1 MKHFAVVLAALLTTT
16 CLAQAQNIDEQIQS
30 FIHAEGFEQAD
41 WTELEIA
48 LSNLWT
54 DPNSISPGGMVGPIE
69 KAMLIAD
76 TATDA
81 SRTRTLISYGEIIEQ
96 EDGAPL
102 PYSFV
107 EVRHYNLGQIIRAET
122 IEAYGEDD
130 VADEAAFGLGDHMAW
145 RFVFR
150 PMMGNA
156 ALLMDASS
164 RVISDKDAA
173 KQDCGGRSCIDPH
186 ASIEDTARWTEIEG
200 KIPTWPPLYPT
211 HNGEISAPAYAIS
224 RLAVFGYWANAEG
237 GHYQWTG
244 GEHPEAARGY
254 EPYRFISIDRDLGQ
268 ESAIDT
274 VWRETALN
282 DDELY
287 AISFR
292 QLDIA
297 GQISLMRARETR

>member
-1 MKHFAVVLAALLTTT
+1 MKSFAILLAAFLGTTG
-16 CLAQAQNIDEQIQS
+16 LATAQGIDGQIES
-30 FIHAEGFEQAD
+30 FVAADGFTRLD
-41 WTELEIA
+41 STGLEIGLA
-48 LSNLWT
+48 NLWLDVT
-54 DPNSISPGGMVGPIE
+54 GISPGGLVGPIE
-69 KAMLIAD
+69 KAMLIAEG
-76 TATDA
+76 ATDA
-81 SRTRTLISYGEIIEQ
+81 NRTRTLISYGEIIDE
-96 EDGAPL
+96 ENGAPL

-107 EVRHYNLGQIIRAET
+107 EVRHYNLGQIIRAEA
-122 IEAYGEDD
+122 IEAYGEGD
-130 VADEAAFGLGDHMAW
+130 VADEEAFGLGDHMAW

-150 PMMGNA
+150 PAMGNS
-156 ALLMDASS
+156 ALLLDASS
-164 RVISDKDAA
+164 RVISDKNAA
-173 KQDCGGRSCIDPH
+173 KQDCDGRPCLDLY
-186 ASIEDTARWTEIEG
+186 AGFDDVTDWTEIEG
-200 KIPTWPPLYPT
+200 RIPTWPPLYPT

-224 RLAVFGYWANAEG
+224 RLAVLGYWANAEG

-282 DDELY
+282 DDELF

-297 GQISLMRARETR
+297 GHITLLRAKETR

>member
-1 MKHFAVVLAALLTTT
+1 MKHFAILLATLLCTTGI
-16 CLAQAQNIDEQIQS
+16 AHAQNIDEQIQS
-30 FIHAEGFEQAD
+30 FIQTDGFTQAD
-41 WTELEIA
+41 WAELEVK

-54 DPNSISPGGMVGPIE
+54 DASSISPGGMVGPIE

-76 TATDA
+76 NATDA
-81 SRTRTLISYGEIIEQ
+81 TRTRTMISYGEIIEQ

-102 PYSFV
+102 PYSFI
-107 EVRHYNLGQIIRAET
+107 ELRHYNLGQIIRADT

-130 VADEAAFGLGDHMAW
+130 VADKAAFGIGEHMAW

-164 RVISDKDAA
+164 RIISYKDAA
-173 KQDCGGRSCIDPH
+173 KHDCNGRSCLDPY
-186 ASIEDTARWTEIEG
+186 ASIDDTARWTEIEG

-274 VWRETALN
+274 VWRETKLN

>member
-1 MKHFAVVLAALLTTT
+1 MKHVAILLAALLGTTG
-16 CLAQAQNIDEQIQS
+16 LAHAQTIDEHIQS
-30 FIHAEGFEQAD
+30 FIHADGFEQAD
-41 WTELEIA
+41 SESLEVT
-48 LSNLWT
+48 LSNLWLDQT
-54 DPNSISPGGMVGPIE
+54 GISPGGLVGPIE

-76 TATDA
+76 SATDA
-81 SRTRTLISYGEIIEQ
+81 NRTRTLISYGEIIEE

-102 PYSFV
+102 PYSFL
-107 EVRHYNLGQIIRAET
+107 EVRHYNLGQIIRADT

-130 VADEAAFGLGDHMAW
+130 VADAEAFGVGDHMAW

-150 PMMGNA
+150 PMMGNSA
-156 ALLMDASS
+156 IVLNASS
-164 RVISDKDAA
+164 RIISDKDAA
-173 KQDCGGRSCIDPH
+173 KQDCDGRSCLDPY
-186 ASIEDTARWTEIEG
+186 ASIDDLHQWTEIQG
-200 KIPTWPPLYPT
+200 KLPTWPPLYPT
-211 HNGEISAPAYAIS
+211 HDGEISAPAYAIS
-224 RLAVFGYWANAEG
+224 RLAVFGFWANAEG

-244 GEHPEAARGY
+244 GEHPEAARGH

-268 ESAIDT
+268 ETAIDT

-297 GQISLMRARETR
+297 GHISLMRARETR

>member
-1 MKHFAVVLAALLTTT
+1 MKHLAILLAALLGTTGVT
-16 CLAQAQNIDEQIQS
+16 HAQSIDEHIQS
-30 FIHAEGFEQAD
+30 FINADGFLPVDGPALEM
-41 WTELEIA
+41 EL
-48 LSNLWT
+48 SSLWT
-54 DPNSISPGGMVGPIE
+54 DASSISPGGLVGPIE

-76 TATDA
+76 GATDA
-81 SRTRTLISYGEIIEQ
+81 HRTRTLISYGQIVEE

-107 EVRHYNLGQIIRAET
+107 ELRHYNLGQIIRSNT
-122 IEAYGEDD
+122 IDAYGEGD
-130 VADEAAFGLGDHMAW
+130 VADEAAFGLGDHLAW

-150 PMMGNA
+150 PMMGHS
-156 ALLMDASS
+156 ALLMDASR
-164 RVISDKDAA
+164 RVISETEAA
-173 KQDCGGRSCIDPH
+173 ESDCEGRACLDPY
-186 ASIEDTARWTEIEG
+186 ASIDDLVSWTEIHG
-200 KIPTWPPLYPT
+200 QIPTWPPLYPT
-211 HNGEISAPAYAIS
+211 HDGEISAPAYAIS
-224 RLAVFGYWANAEG
+224 RLAVFGFWANAEG
-237 GHYQWTG
+237 GYYQWTG

-254 EPYRFISIDRDLGQ
+254 APYRFISIDRDLGQ

-297 GQISLMRARETR
+297 GQVTLMRARETR